1 MALPRISVFAACLSV
16 TLAVGCGSSNPLPGT
31 STGGSGGNSGGSSGD
46 TSIGGTGTGGVK
58 ACAAPGYPS
67 HSPAIEIDGVDAQLS
82 DPSGAP
88 VTDLAVQ
95 VCGLDICV
103 NGSTDAQG
111 NVRVTPRAALL
122 SPAFKYGDGFEFA
135 KLAAKLSDQPTQD
148 LGALV
153 ALPLPSYAEGAPF
166 PKAGDVSNGDVTL
179 SLAPGSKI
187 AHDLLTYTDDAELVF
202 RTVPIP
208 IAASTRALDPSF
220 GFELAYA
227 LAPVST
233 TFCPPAAMRLK
244 NSLGWAPLTAVE
256 VFVQGLEVDEKLAPY
271 GDWIKVADAS
281 VSDDGT
287 EIDSSSGGIPIL
299 SSLALRRK

>member
-1 MALPRISVFAACLSV
+1 LSAA
-16 TLAVGCGSSNPLPGT
+16 LAVGCGSSSPLPGT
-31 STGGSGGNSGGSSGD
+31 SSGGSGGNGEGGSDG
-46 TSIGGTGTGGVK
+46 TSTSGTGGVK

-67 HSPAIEIDGVDAQLS
+67 HTPAIEIDEVNAQLS

-88 VTDLAVQ
+88 VPNLPVQ
-95 VCGLDICV
+95 VCGLDICL

-111 NVRVTPRAALL
+111 KAHVAPGAALL
-122 SPAFKYGDGFEFA
+122 SPAFKYGDGFDFA

-153 ALPLPSYAEGAPF
+153 AIRLPSYAEGAPF

-187 AHDLLTYTDDAELVF
+187 AHDLLTYTDDTELVF
-202 RTVPIP
+202 RSAPIP
-208 IAASTRALDPSF
+208 IAQSERALDPSF

-233 TFCPPAAMRLK
+233 TFCPPADLRLK
-244 NSLGWAPLTAVE
+244 NSLGWAPHSAVE
-256 VFVQGLEVDEKLAPY
+256 VFVQGLEVDEKFAPY
-271 GDWIKVADAS
+271 GDWIKVADAR
-281 VSDDGT
+281 VSDDGG
-287 EIDSSSGGIPIL
+287 EIKSSSGGIPIL

>member
-1 MALPRISVFAACLSV
+1 MALLPRISVSAACLSV
-16 TLAVGCGSSNPLPGT
+16 ALAAGCGSSNPLPGT
-31 STGGSGGNSGGSSGD
+31 SSAGSSAAGGSSD
-46 TSIGGTGTGGVK
+46 TSVGGTGAGGSQ

-67 HSPAIEIDGVDAQLS
+67 DSPAIEIDGVDAQLS
-82 DPSGAP
+82 DPSGTP
-88 VTDLAVQ
+88 VPDLAVQ
-95 VCGLDICV
+95 VCGLDICL
-103 NGSTDAQG
+103 NDSTDAQG
-111 NVRVTPRAALL
+111 KVRVTPRAALL

-166 PKAGDVSNGDVTL
+166 PKAGDVSSGDVTL
-179 SLAPGSKI
+179 SLAPGGKI
-187 AHDLLTYTDDAELVF
+187 AHDLLTYADDSQLVF
-202 RTVPIP
+202 RSVPIP
-208 IAASTRALDPSF
+208 IAASARALAPIF

-233 TFCPPAAMRLK
+233 TFCPPAALRLK
-244 NSLGWAPLTAVE
+244 NSLGWAPHTAVE
-256 VFVQGLEVDEKLAPY
+256 VFVQGLEVDEKFAPY

-287 EIDSSSGGIPIL
+287 EIKSSSGGISIL

>member
-1 MALPRISVFAACLSV
+1 MARPRISVFAACLSIAL
-16 TLAVGCGSSNPLPGT
+16 TAGCGSSNPLPGA
-31 STGGSGGNSGGSSGD
+31 SSGGGGGNGGGSSG
-46 TSIGGTGTGGVK
+46 SMSGAGTGGVR
-58 ACAAPGYPS
+58 ACDGPGYPS
-67 HSPAIEIDGVDAQLS
+67 HSPAIEIDEVNAQLS
-82 DPSGAP
+82 DPSGTP
-88 VTDLAVQ
+88 VPDLAVQ
-95 VCGLDICV
+95 VCGLDICL

-111 NVRVTPRAALL
+111 KTRVTPREALL

-166 PKAGDVSNGDVTL
+166 PTAGDVSNGDVTL

-202 RTVPIP
+202 RSVPIP
-208 IAASTRALDPSF
+208 IAASARALDPSF

-233 TFCPPAAMRLK
+233 TFCPPAELRLK
-244 NSLGWAPLTAVE
+244 NSLGWAPHTAVE
-256 VFVQGLEVDEKLAPY
+256 VFVQGLEVDEEFAPY
-271 GDWIKVADAS
+271 GDWTKVADAS
-281 VSDDGT
+281 VSDDGR